1 VPPVEAWAKVW
12 IDGEAYQ
19 TDVHAYIACTDCH
32 GGQSVVDGVPV
43 TDMEQ
48 AHEGLILDPSAD
60 PAHGCTSCHPNFE
73 PHAGSSLH
81 HDLAGYDTALYERS
95 IPENHAALEEM
106 QTYHCN
112 NCHATCGD
120 CHISQP
126 DSVGG
131 GLLEGHTIV
140 RTPPMSRTCTACH
153 GSRVKNEYY
162 GLNEGIPGDVHLR
175 QGRMA
180 CTDCHTGAE
189 LHGEDGLAEVGHR
202 YDGPQGP
209 TCESCHE
216 DQIGPDSGIPEHEI
230 HGTELLSCQ
239 VCHSVAYTHCT
250 NCHVDRSENDV
261 PFYTIEDH
269 SIGFYI
275 GRNPIRNNDRP
286 YKYVPVRHVPIDPN
300 SFDRYGE
307 DLLVNFLN
315 RPTWTYAT
323 PHNIQRNTPQNES
336 CLSCHENDDVFL
348 TPDKVMDSERDG
360 ANLNVIVERAPAFP
374 EGYEQ
379 YLEEAAP
386 PAGEAPDGPSG
397 DDAGFWSD
405 DASDFWGSDAAPA
418 GEPDEAESFWG
429 DPAPAEE
436 PDEAESF
443 WGDPAP
449 AGGASSAEDFWGEP
463 ASSAPDAAD
472 SAESFWGEPD
482 VAPTEAAESAEDFW
496 G

>member
-1 VPPVEAWAKVW
+1 
-12 IDGEAYQ
+12 
-19 TDVHAYIACTDCH
+19 
-32 GGQSVVDGVPV
+32 
-43 TDMEQ
+43 
-48 AHEGLILDPSAD
+48 
-60 PAHGCTSCHPNFE
+60 
-73 PHAGSSLH
+73 
-81 HDLAGYDTALYERS
+81 
-95 IPENHAALEEM
+95 
-106 QTYHCN
+106 
-112 NCHATCGD
+112 
-120 CHISQP
+120 
-126 DSVGG
+126 
-131 GLLEGHTIV
+131 
-140 RTPPMSRTCTACH
+140 
-153 GSRVKNEYY
+153 
-162 GLNEGIPGDVHLR
+162 
-175 QGRMA
+175 
-180 CTDCHTGAE
+180 
-189 LHGEDGLAEVGHR
+189 
-202 YDGPQGP
+202 
-209 TCESCHE
+209 
-216 DQIGPDSGIPEHEI
+216 
-230 HGTELLSCQ
+230 
-239 VCHSVAYTHCT
+239 
-250 NCHVDRSENDV
+250 
-261 PFYTIEDH
+261 
-269 SIGFYI
+269 
-275 GRNPIRNNDRP
+275 
-286 YKYVPVRHVPIDPN
+286 VPVRHVPIDPN